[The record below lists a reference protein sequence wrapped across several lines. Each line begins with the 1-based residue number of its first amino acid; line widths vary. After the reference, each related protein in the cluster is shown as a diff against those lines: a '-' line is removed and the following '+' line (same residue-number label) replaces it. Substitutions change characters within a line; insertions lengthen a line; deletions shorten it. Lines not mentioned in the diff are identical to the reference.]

1 MRKFF
6 SRFAAAVVQAAPIGS
21 LLALILFYIAVLS
34 AELLRAEISV
44 QVWLAALV
52 ALHVF
57 SLAVMTLYIFAAGTH
72 KYDSDIVGS
81 SFVGFSKKCRSF
93 DRALELHFNHRV
105 TASLDEFKL
114 LAEEQSDRMTTDEK
128 AIVSFYTGRCYEQL
142 GFYPNALICY
152 ERAAEQ
158 GFRNCIL
165 PFLTARCTGANG
177 DAEQA
182 VALYEKVLS
191 DSDSPFRNH
200 VYVDIGRMYLD
211 RNEPSEAL
219 SWFNKGI
226 ENRHSLP
233 EAYGGAAIAQLML
246 GDLEESD
253 RLYRAAL
260 VSHIKDPNG
269 FTEYYKR
276 ILSSVMLKKDT
287 QTALKWMNNE
297 KK

>member
-105 TASLDEFKL
+105 TTSLDEFKL

-158 GFRNCIL
+158 GFRNCI
-165 PFLTARCTGANG
+165 RR
-177 DAEQA
+177 D
-182 VALYEKVLS
+182 V
-191 DSDSPFRNH
+191 
-200 VYVDIGRMYLD
+200 
-211 RNEPSEAL
+211 
-219 SWFNKGI
+219 
-226 ENRHSLP
+226 
-233 EAYGGAAIAQLML
+233 
-246 GDLEESD
+246 
-253 RLYRAAL
+253 RA
-260 VSHIKDPNG
+260 
-269 FTEYYKR
+269 
-276 ILSSVMLKKDT
+276 
-287 QTALKWMNNE
+287 QTATPSRLSRCMRRCSVTPTAHSATMCTSISAE
-297 KK
+297 CTSTATSPPRL

>member
-105 TASLDEFKL
+105 TTSLDEFKL

-158 GFRNCIL
+158 
-165 PFLTARCTGANG
+165 
-177 DAEQA
+177 A
-182 VALYEKVLS
+182 VALYEKVLG

>member
-158 GFRNCIL
+158 
-165 PFLTARCTGANG
+165 
-177 DAEQA
+177 A
-182 VALYEKVLS
+182 VALYEKVLG